1 MDYLPPVACVEL
13 SGGRYFICLIDINGA
28 ADLPR
33 QLGGWTADRNDH
45 QLLSTLLTG
54 RLVIK
59 ANGQAM
65 EEVDQA
71 GIAGYFTF
79 ETSFSRLEAQLE
91 ILQSRF
97 EAALGAPE
105 RRGLAALTEP
115 RWPRLDRDAFLSPNP
130 QSSIEGSGRAA
141 FSVGVAVKNLADT
154 WGRLESIRL
163 TASYPLPKSSDSPAG
178 SPRQFRHYLND
189 DSPLTARPLPVGD
202 R

>member
-141 FSVGVAVKNLADT
+141 FSVGSQSRTWRTHGGGWNLF
-154 WGRLESIRL
+154 
-163 TASYPLPKSSDSPAG
+163 G
-178 SPRQFRHYLND
+178 SQRPTRFRRARIPRQAAP
-189 DSPLTARPLPVGD
+189 DSSGTT
-202 R
+202 